1 MSYLGKKFGFDK
13 NSENKMEFSGIKDP
27 LRPIN
32 VVLDGN
38 SKKRGLVGN
47 SEKIWQIFWF
57 SGTNDEFSCFPAENG
72 YFLYQNPFVHYVVL
86 I

>member
-1 MSYLGKKFGFDK
+1 MVDK
-13 NSENKMEFSGIKDP
+13 NSENKMEFSGIIDP

-47 SEKIWQIFWF
+47 SKKI
-57 SGTNDEFSCFPAENG
+57 
-72 YFLYQNPFVHYVVL
+72 
-86 I
+86 